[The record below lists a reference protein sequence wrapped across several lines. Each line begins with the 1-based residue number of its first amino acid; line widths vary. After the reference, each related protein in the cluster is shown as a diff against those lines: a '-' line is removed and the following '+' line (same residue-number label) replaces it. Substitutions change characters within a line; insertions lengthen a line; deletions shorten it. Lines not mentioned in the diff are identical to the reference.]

1 MKNPIPK
8 FYGLSKSGNVQ
19 FERWPDVSR
28 YLTTM
33 DGKRVEIVI
42 KPYKPRRSNPQ
53 NRYYHGV
60 IIPILADHFG
70 YTHDEMHDAI
80 KWEFLKKEE
89 DEESEEIKPPTVGST
104 AKLKTDQFNQLLEEI
119 KQWAASEYKVFIPD
133 PMDVEYS

>member
-1 MKNPIPK
+1 MNRPVPR
-8 FYGLSKSGNVQ
+8 FYGLSTEGNVK

-60 IIPILADHFG
+60 IIPVLAEYFG

-80 KWEFLKKEE
+80 KIHFLQRAP
-89 DEESEEIKPPTVGST
+89 ESGKPFTVGST
-104 AKLKTDQFNQLLEEI
+104 AKLTTEQFKQLTDDI
-119 KQWAASEYKVFIPD
+119 KIWAATEYGVFIPD
-133 PMDVEYS
+133 PHEVEYV

>member
-1 MKNPIPK
+1 MKTVPK
-8 FYGLSKSGNVQ
+8 FYGLSTSGNVQ

-33 DGKRVEIVI
+33 DCKRVEIVI

-53 NRYYHGV
+53 NKYYHGV

-80 KWEFLKKEE
+80 KWEFLKKKEE
-89 DEESEEIKPPTVGST
+89 DKPATVGST
-104 AKLKTDQFNQLLEEI
+104 AKLETDQFNQLIEKI
-119 KQWAASEYKVFIPD
+119 KRWAAIEHQVFIPD
-133 PMDVEYS
+133 PTEVEYS

>member
-1 MKNPIPK
+1 MKTVPK
-8 FYGLSKSGNVQ
+8 FYGLSITGNIK

-28 YLTTM
+28 YLTTI

-89 DEESEEIKPPTVGST
+89 DEESEEIKPTTVGST
-104 AKLKTDQFNQLLEEI
+104 AKLDTDQFNQLLERI

-133 PMDVEYS
+133 PMDVEYL